1 MTIIQIYSPFFSLIV
16 SYNDYTH
23 KRFWENILFLIVLSL
38 VPGMYIC
45 NACSLLTRCGEFSN

>member
-23 KRFWENILFLIVLSL
+23 KRFWENYLIVNCP
-38 VPGMYIC
+38 VPCPWYVYM
-45 NACSLLTRCGEFSN
+45 